1 MTDTE
6 FFNQELIKNYLL
18 FSIYDVDEFVLR
30 EVDKIKSSNAI
41 DIWDVGKAKR
51 YSYEV
56 FRVSE
61 NKCEEEEIST
71 KDYLDKEEQGYSL
84 CFTRLNYEDFE
95 DEFPLDEL
103 LQRYDDDWLLNF
115 HYNKAFLPSAIEW
128 VQETEGDGGKKLK
141 IRKILQTLKGSK
153 NSLENITYSSHKNEP
168 LNEIQKTVIEIFIRF
183 NEVMLDG
190 VTSYFK
196 DIFPELFD
204 KKEASLNEKVIKT
217 TSNDALS
224 HYLFIGLKEQ
234 KIFEEYELK
243 LIDNEFLS
251 KDKNEWLKNPSSFI
265 RFYNYCEAKNL
276 FKKEFKKSKDGV
288 SLLRRLYN
296 FHISNNIDA
305 PDKRQLQENKKN
317 KHQYY
322 FLKNTINSTYK
333 FS

>member
-6 FFNQELIKNYLL
+6 FFNQELIKNHLL

-30 EVDKIKSSNAI
+30 EVDKIKSSNAT

-71 KDYLDKEEQGYSL
+71 KDYLDKEELGNGL

-103 LQRYDDDWLLNF
+103 LQWYDDDWLLNF

-141 IRKILQTLKGSK
+141 IRKISQTLKGSK

-183 NEVMLDG
+183 NEVILDG
-190 VTSYFK
+190 FTTYFK

-204 KKEASLNEKVIKT
+204 KKEAN
-217 TSNDALS
+217 
-224 HYLFIGLKEQ
+224 
-234 KIFEEYELK
+234 
-243 LIDNEFLS
+243 S
-251 KDKNEWLKNPSSFI
+251 KDNKQVNPFPRIFI
-265 RFYNYCEAKNL
+265 DSRAYNL
-276 FKKEFKKSKDGV
+276 FEKLKDSLCFQERTLLADYSFLYRSLYKDKFIYEGVVESEFRTFLEENYGVVLDKLKTLNNCTTIRKSKIYG
-288 SLLRRLYN
+288 SL
-296 FHISNNIDA
+296 
-305 PDKRQLQENKKN
+305 K
-317 KHQYY
+317 
-322 FLKNTINSTYK
+322 
-333 FS
+333 